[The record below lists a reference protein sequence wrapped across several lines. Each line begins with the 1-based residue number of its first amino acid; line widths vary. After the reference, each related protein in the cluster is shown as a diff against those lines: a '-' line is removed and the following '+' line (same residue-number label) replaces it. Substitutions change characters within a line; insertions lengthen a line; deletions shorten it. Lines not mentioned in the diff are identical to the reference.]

1 MFFVGNDNKPK
12 NRFKL
17 EEEFKEYN
25 DLVLED
31 FDETYRYIQKDMN
44 VLFEIIEEN

>member
-1 MFFVGNDNKPK
+1 VFFVGNDNKPK

-31 FDETYRYIQKDMN
+31 FDETYRYIPGSEGCGGDPVGN
-44 VLFEIIEEN
+44 